1 LDSDPGTPP
10 QFTLSQSAGIG
21 LNSAEIK
28 DLLEQKLLE
37 FNSLGFI
44 EADPVCI
51 PHRYTA
57 KEDIEIAGLLAATI
71 SWGRRDLIVRAAGR
85 MMELMCD
92 APHAF
97 VMQASPSEMKALA
110 AMVYRTFQGPDL
122 QSMVLGLRRIYQEEG
137 GLEYVMRLD
146 NADTDTAAGIVRYRN
161 AMLATPGF
169 TPRTAKHIAD
179 PSAGSSAKRL
189 NMYLRWMVR
198 QDGAGVDFGIW
209 RSLKPSQ
216 LICPLDVHTGNV
228 GRKLGLL
235 MRKQDDWRAALELT
249 AALRKFDAID
259 PVKYDFSLFGLGIFE
274 GF

>member
-1 LDSDPGTPP
+1 LSSD
-10 QFTLSQSAGIG
+10 
-21 LNSAEIK
+21 EIK
-28 DLLEQKLLE
+28 DLLDQKLLE

-44 EADPVCI
+44 SADPVCI
-51 PHRYTA
+51 PHRYSR

-71 SWGRRDLIVRAAGR
+71 SWGRRDLIVRAASK
-85 MMELMCD
+85 MMEMLWD
-92 APHAF
+92 APYDF
-97 VMQASPSEMKALA
+97 VLQANAKELKVLEGF
-110 AMVYRTFQGPDL
+110 VYRTFQGPDL
-122 QSMVLGLRRIYQEEG
+122 QSMVLGIRRIYQEEG
-137 GLEYVMRLD
+137 GLENLMQL
-146 NADTDTAAGIVRYRN
+146 APEATDTAEGIIRYRN
-161 AMLATPGF
+161 AMLATKGF

-198 QDGAGVDFGIW
+198 KDGAGVDFGIW
-209 RSLKPSQ
+209 EKLRPAQ

-235 MRKQDDWRAALELT
+235 TRSQSDWRAALELT
-249 AALRKFDAID
+249 EALRQFDPHD

>member
-1 LDSDPGTPP
+1 M
-10 QFTLSQSAGIG
+10 
-21 LNSAEIK
+21 
-28 DLLEQKLLE
+28 LE
-37 FNSLGFI
+37 FNRPHFI
-44 EADPVCI
+44 GADPVGI

-71 SWGRRDLIVRAAGR
+71 SWGRRDLIVRAAGK
-85 MMELMCD
+85 MMELLWD

-97 VMQASPSEMKALA
+97 VMQANAGELQALDRF
-110 AMVYRTFQGPDL
+110 VYRTFQGPDL
-122 QSMVLGLRRIYQEEG
+122 QSMVLGIRRIYQEEG
-137 GLEYVMRLD
+137 GLEQIMRLD
-146 NADTDTAAGIVRYRN
+146 PDAIDTAQGIVRYRN

-209 RSLKPSQ
+209 NSLNASQ

-235 MRKQDDWRAALELT
+235 TRKQDDWRAALELT
-249 AALRKFDAID
+249 EALRRFDPRD
-259 PVKYDFSLFGLGIFE
+259 PVKYDFGLFGLGIFE

>member
-1 LDSDPGTPP
+1 MSPDD
-10 QFTLSQSAGIG
+10 
-21 LNSAEIK
+21 IK
-28 DLLEQKLLE
+28 DLLDQKLLE
-37 FNSLGFI
+37 FNRPDFI
-44 EADPVCI
+44 GPDPVSI
-51 PHRYTA
+51 PHRYVR

-85 MMELMCD
+85 MMELLWD
-92 APHAF
+92 APHDF
-97 VMQASPSEMKALA
+97 VMQANARELEGLSNF
-110 AMVYRTFQGPDL
+110 VYRTFQGPDL
-122 QSMVLGLRRIYQEEG
+122 QGMVLGLRRIYKELG
-137 GLEYVMRLD
+137 GLEQVMRLS
-146 NADTDTAAGIVRYRN
+146 AAAQDTSEGILRYRA

-198 QDGAGVDFGIW
+198 RDGAGVDFGIW
-209 RSLKPSQ
+209 DSLRPAQ

-235 MRKQDDWRAALELT
+235 TRKQNDWRAALELT
-249 AALRKFDAID
+249 NGLRKFDPID

>member
-1 LDSDPGTPP
+1 VSSDD
-10 QFTLSQSAGIG
+10 
-21 LNSAEIK
+21 IK

-37 FNSLGFI
+37 FNSLAFI
-44 EADPVCI
+44 EADPVSI

-71 SWGRRDLIVRAAGR
+71 SWGRRDLIVRAAGK
-85 MMELMCD
+85 MMALMGD

-97 VMQASPSEMKALA
+97 VMEASAMELKSLD
-110 AMVYRTFQGPDL
+110 AMVYRTFQGPDM

-137 GLEYVMRLD
+137 GLEHVMRLD
-146 NADTDTAAGIVRYRN
+146 DAATDTSAGIGRYRN
-161 AMLATPGF
+161 AMLATPSF
-169 TPRTAKHIAD
+169 TARTAKHIAD

-209 RSLKPSQ
+209 NSLKASQ

-235 MRKQDDWRAALELT
+235 TRKQDDWRAALELT
-249 AALRKFDAID
+249 DALRKFDPRD

>member
-1 LDSDPGTPP
+1 M
-10 QFTLSQSAGIG
+10 SQD
-21 LNSAEIK
+21 EIK
-28 DLLEQKLLE
+28 DLLDQKLLE
-37 FNSLGFI
+37 FNRMGFI

-57 KEDIEIAGLLAATI
+57 REDIEISGLLAATI

-85 MMELMCD
+85 MMEMLWD
-92 APHAF
+92 APYDF
-97 VMQASPSEMKALA
+97 VMQANANELKSLEAF
-110 AMVYRTFQGPDL
+110 VYRTFQGPDL
-122 QSMVLGLRRIYQEEG
+122 QGMVLGIRRIYQEEG
-137 GLEYVMRLD
+137 GLSNIFRLEPD
-146 NADTDTAAGIVRYRN
+146 AMDTAQGIVRYRK
-161 AMLATPGF
+161 AMLATEGF

-198 QDGAGVDFGIW
+198 KDGAGVDFGIW
-209 RSLKPSQ
+209 DSLQASQ

-235 MRKQDDWRAALELT
+235 TRKQDDWRAALELT
-249 AALRKFDAID
+249 DALRRFDPCD

>member
-1 LDSDPGTPP
+1 MVDL
-10 QFTLSQSAGIG
+10 
-21 LNSAEIK
+21 EIK
-28 DLLEQKLLE
+28 ALLDEKLQE
-37 FNSLGFI
+37 FNQPDFI
-44 EADPVCI
+44 AADPVCI
-51 PHRYTA
+51 PRRYTQ

-85 MMELMCD
+85 MMELMWD
-92 APHAF
+92 APFDF
-97 VMQASPSEMKALA
+97 VMNAKPKDLKALDA
-110 AMVYRTFQGPDL
+110 FVYRTFQGIDL
-122 QSMVLGLRRIYQEEG
+122 QSMVLGIRQIYQLEG
-137 GLEYVMRLD
+137 GLENVMRLGSE
-146 NADTDTAAGIVRYRN
+146 ATDTAEGIVRYRS

-169 TPRTAKHIAD
+169 APRTAKHIAD

-198 QDGAGVDFGIW
+198 KDGAGVDFGIW
-209 RSLKPSQ
+209 NSLRPDQ

-235 MRKQDDWRAALELT
+235 TRSQSDWKAALELT
-249 AALRKFDAID
+249 ASLRKFDPAD